1 MDKNRDDHA
10 IMAAIMANVIKSLER
25 CGSFS
30 PIDRAKFVQFAKMH
44 GIEYSVIEEVIDIT
58 QTISL
63 IHLHEDRLDA
73 SNLPREEKKAMCTE
87 LQKSIDENLKA
98 LKSIRHGILMRD
110 MRDLLPM
117 SMRFFDHV
125 FKVQEILNNKK

>member
-1 MDKNRDDHA
+1 MEKNRVH
-10 IMAAIMANVIKSLER
+10 AIMANVIKSLER

-30 PIDRAKFVQFAKMH
+30 PIDLVKFVQFAKMH

-58 QTISL
+58 QTISF

-73 SNLPREEKKAMCTE
+73 SNLPREEKKAMCAE

-98 LKSIRHGILMRD
+98 LRNII
-110 MRDLLPM
+110 
-117 SMRFFDHV
+117 
-125 FKVQEILNNKK
+125 NT

>member
-1 MDKNRDDHA
+1 MEKNRVHA
-10 IMAAIMANVIKSLER
+10 IIANAVEPLER
-25 CGSFS
+25 CGSFNL
-30 PIDRAKFVQFAKMH
+30 IDLVKFVQFAKMH

-73 SNLPREEKKAMCTE
+73 SDLPREEKKAMCAE

-98 LKSIRHGILMRD
+98 LRNII
-110 MRDLLPM
+110 
-117 SMRFFDHV
+117 
-125 FKVQEILNNKK
+125 NT

>member
-1 MDKNRDDHA
+1 MEKNRVHA
-10 IMAAIMANVIKSLER
+10 IIANAVEPLER
-25 CGSFS
+25 CGSFN
-30 PIDRAKFVQFAKMH
+30 PIDLVKFVQFAKMH

-73 SNLPREEKKAMCTE
+73 SDLPREEKKAMCAE

-98 LKSIRHGILMRD
+98 LRNII
-110 MRDLLPM
+110 
-117 SMRFFDHV
+117 
-125 FKVQEILNNKK
+125 NT